1 MYRFTRIMVANYRR
15 VSNLKNH
22 IEFKPKKL
30 EAPAKFLISSSILSF
45 FGMNKNKS
53 EEDAEK
59 EEEELIM
66 TIKRGVL
73 SSLRSEF
80 DKAEQL
86 YHLALR
92 NAQTMNNEQAVTY
105 IYDLMANL
113 AYETGLINFKSPII
127 CTHI

>member
-1 MYRFTRIMVANYRR
+1 MYRFTRILVANYRR

-30 EAPAKFLISSSILSF
+30 EAKILISSTLLSF
-45 FGMNKNKS
+45 FGFDKN
-53 EEDAEK
+53 EDQTEK
-59 EEEELIM
+59 EEAELIM

-92 NAQTMNNEQAVTY
+92 NAQTMKNEQAVTY

-113 AYETGLINFKSPII
+113 AYETGKLINQNSNYSIMNQF
-127 CTHI
+127 

>member
-22 IEFKPKKL
+22 MEFKPKKL

-45 FGMNKNKS
+45 FGVDKT
-53 EEDAEK
+53 EEDKEK
-59 EEEELIM
+59 EEAELIM

-92 NAQTMNNEQAVTY
+92 NAQTMKNEQAVTY

-113 AYETGLINFKSPII
+113 AYETGKG
-127 CTHI
+127 TY